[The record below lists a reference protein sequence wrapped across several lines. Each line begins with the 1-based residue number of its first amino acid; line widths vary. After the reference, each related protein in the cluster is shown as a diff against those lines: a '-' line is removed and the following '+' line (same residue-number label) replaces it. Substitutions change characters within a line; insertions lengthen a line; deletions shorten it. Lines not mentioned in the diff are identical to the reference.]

1 MANVI
6 TQVEIMKYSGM
17 DKAIFPLGT
26 IITPSAKDW
35 AHENNI
41 RIVIGECQSENVET
55 SQVSINNT
63 EKDILL
69 QQVIKSVVEN
79 MDKVGGF
86 LSKYELTSTV
96 TKCLQ
101 KLGCHIKN

>member
-1 MANVI
+1 MVI

-17 DKAIFPLGT
+17 DKAIFPIGT

-35 AHENNI
+35 AHERNI
-41 RIVIGECQSENVET
+41 KIVFGGDQSENAQT
-55 SQVSINNT
+55 SQASIDNT

-101 KLGCHIKN
+101 KLGCQIKN